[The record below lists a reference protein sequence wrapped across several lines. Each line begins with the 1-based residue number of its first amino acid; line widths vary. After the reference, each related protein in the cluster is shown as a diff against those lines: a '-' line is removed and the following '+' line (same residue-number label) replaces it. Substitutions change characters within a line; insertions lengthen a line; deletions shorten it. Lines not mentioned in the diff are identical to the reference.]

1 MIRYLLLQ
9 LSFIASSEQD
19 LLFGVVQARF
29 TVYGSFQIIFIFI
42 SIVMSMRNDFLLIS
56 ISFIFILTV
65 VYYC

>member
-1 MIRYLLLQ
+1 MIRCLLLQ

-19 LLFGVVQARF
+19 LLGVVQARF

>member
-29 TVYGSFQIIFIFI
+29 IYKYSYV
-42 SIVMSMRNDFLLIS
+42 NEE
-56 ISFIFILTV
+56 
-65 VYYC
+65 